1 MSALSR
7 RGGAGA
13 GDPNHPSLK
22 LDPNA
27 TYNPFPPQSTYLPKI
42 ESSEKPHPNQVVKII
57 IVIGAIIGLLLFLLA
72 GWALFQHFKRKN
84 RITIDIRRRE
94 SFVGTSP
101 FFPRR
106 FRGSSGWREIYSS
119 NDPSHHHSDHPHN
132 DPNNLYGNEA
142 FEMSRDFN
150 RSNVNLPSS
159 YKQQEI
165 EEEGQ
170 EEGGQEEGGQEEGG
184 QEEGGQEEGGQE
196 EGGQEE
202 GGKAEEDKE
211 EEGKD
216 HFINSPHESYHPQ
229 HSSTQNSLLTQ
240 K

>member
-1 MSALSR
+1 MSA
-7 RGGAGA
+7 
-13 GDPNHPSLK
+13 
-22 LDPNA
+22 
-27 TYNPFPPQSTYLPKI
+27 T
-42 ESSEKPHPNQVVKII
+42 ESCVLLCDRVKII

-150 RSNVNLPSS
+150 RCKSCVK
-159 YKQQEI
+159 YQDFQQR
-165 EEEGQ
+165 
-170 EEGGQEEGGQEEGG
+170 
-184 QEEGGQEEGGQE
+184 
-196 EGGQEE
+196 
-202 GGKAEEDKE
+202 KK
-211 EEGKD
+211 
-216 HFINSPHESYHPQ
+216 HENIFYQITYYLKLFS
-229 HSSTQNSLLTQ
+229 
-240 K
+240 